1 MALVAHYN
9 MELHQMDVKTTFLN
23 GELEEVI
30 YMKQPEGFVEP
41 GKEDHVCK
49 LQKSIY
55 GLKQAS
61 RQWYKKFDSVISSF
75 GFTENIVDECVYIK
89 TVGKIFIFL
98 ILYVDD
104 ILLARSNI
112 KLLKDTKEFL
122 SANFDMKDLGEAS
135 YVLGIE
141 IQRDRSQGLLGLSQ
155 KNYIQKV
162 LKRFNMQSCA
172 EGNSPMS
179 KGDKLSKISK
189 NRGKDLADISLM
201 QN

>member
-1 MALVAHYN
+1 
-9 MELHQMDVKTTFLN
+9 MDVKTTFLN

-30 YMKQPEGFVEP
+30 YMKQTEGFVEP

-49 LQKSIY
+49 LHKSIY
-55 GLKQAS
+55 GLKQVS

-89 TVGKIFIFL
+89 TVGKNFILL

-104 ILLARSNI
+104 ILLASSNI

-141 IQRDRSQGLLGLSQ
+141 IQRDRSQCLLGLSQ
-155 KNYIQKV
+155 KKLY
-162 LKRFNMQSCA
+162 
-172 EGNSPMS
+172 S
-179 KGDKLSKISK
+179 KGFEEI
-189 NRGKDLADISLM
+189 
-201 QN
+201 